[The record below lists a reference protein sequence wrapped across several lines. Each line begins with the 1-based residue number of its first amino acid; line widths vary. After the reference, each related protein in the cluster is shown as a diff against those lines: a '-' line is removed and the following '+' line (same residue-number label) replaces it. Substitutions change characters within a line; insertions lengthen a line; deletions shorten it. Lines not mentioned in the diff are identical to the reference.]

1 MISSIVNGTLSHS
14 RFSPV
19 LHGFEYKHT
28 MLMIDLAEL
37 ESGKVIPKLFRY
49 NHWGLLSIQDS
60 QYLDK
65 SSKPINTKIRAIL
78 NVGAQDTA
86 IVRYLLLTTP
96 AIFAYSFN
104 PVSFYFGLNRK
115 NQVIKCASE
124 VHNTFGESHV
134 YVLEPVT
141 EASSSSS
148 SSSSL
153 FTHSKQ
159 LYVSPFIQ
167 RSGQYTFQF
176 SIDDHLV
183 DVQIDL
189 HQDNQKN
196 FTTRFSGSCIPFT
209 NANIMKSFMRIGTTV
224 LMTEIRILLQAYLL
238 FVRKRLIF
246 IRKPDP
252 NPGTEGSPAP
262 GFITRIAR
270 FINLFYGN
278 KGRRNN

>member
-1 MISSIVNGTLSHS
+1 MISSIVTGTLSHS

-37 ESGKVIPKLFRY
+37 ESGKVMPKLFRY
-49 NHWGLLSIQDS
+49 NHWGLLSIKDS

-65 SSKPINTKIRAIL
+65 SSKAINTKIRSIL
-78 NVGAQDTA
+78 NVGGQGTEIDRC
-86 IVRYLLLTTP
+86 VLLTTP
-96 AIFAYSFN
+96 AIFGYSFN
-104 PVSFYFGLNRK
+104 PVSFYFGLNSL
-115 NQVIKCASE
+115 NQLIKCASE

-134 YVLEPVT
+134 YLLEPVT
-141 EASSSSS
+141 KGT

-167 RSGQYTFQF
+167 RSGQYTFQL
-176 SIDDHLV
+176 SIDDHFV

-189 HQDNQKN
+189 HQDHQKT
-196 FTTRFSGSCIPFT
+196 FTTRFSGSCMPFT
-209 NANIMKSFMRIGTTV
+209 NANVVKSFMRIGTTV

-252 NPGTEGSPAP
+252 NPGTESSSAP
-262 GFITRIAR
+262 GFITRIAW